1 MSTASSTSR
10 SVSNSPASSR
20 RSGRTTSSSIPS
32 ARKSNPSR
40 CIAKSWITPRCAR
53 ESTNSEPRPRFA
65 LANAHTPRVAMLN
78 RVRNIGLSWK
88 VQIAPAFLI
97 VVLVGLG
104 AYALQ
109 TLRFNQ
115 ASVDAL
121 MAGPVR
127 QSDLA
132 SDLNTTVWTAHAKL
146 YRLAATSANEKD
158 EKKVQA
164 VAKDAAAAAAK
175 ISDVLRAVES
185 NQGAIKQ
192 EAFEKLKAAVA
203 GYLKQSKMAIE
214 MADGDA
220 GSALMFIK
228 GAERNFFDIEKLT
241 DDLITAS
248 SDSKDREIARAGIK
262 LDRQQL
268 TLTAV
273 LLVVAFVGI
282 VVSFLIGRN
291 ISRPVVAM
299 SKAMRELA
307 VGNFEVQLPGLDR
320 RDEVGQMAHAIQD
333 FKVQAVAKA
342 ERETAER
349 EQKNR
354 ELAAPRRPELHN
366 LAESFEAAVGNI
378 IENVGSAS
386 GELENSAVILTKSSA
401 ATQQLST
408 VVAAASE
415 ETSTN
420 VQSVASATEE
430 MAGSI
435 NEIGRQVAD
444 SNRIANEAV
453 DQAQKTDARIAELS
467 LAASRIG
474 DVTKL
479 ITTIAEQTNLLALNA
494 TIEAARAGD
503 AGGGFAVVA
512 QEVKALAAQ
521 TAKAT
526 SEIATQIAGMQA
538 ATQDSVLAIK
548 EISGTIGR
556 GSEIAAAIAAA
567 IEEQGAAT
575 QEIARNVQQAALGTT
590 QVATNIADVNRGA
603 GDTGLGSSPRR
614 SP

>member
-1 MSTASSTSR
+1 MF
-10 SVSNSPASSR
+10 
-20 RSGRTTSSSIPS
+20 G
-32 ARKSNPSR
+32 
-40 CIAKSWITPRCAR
+40 WIK
-53 ESTNSEPRPRFA
+53 
-65 LANAHTPRVAMLN
+65 
-78 RVRNIGLSWK
+78 NIGLSWK
-88 VQIAPAFLI
+88 VQLAPAFLI
-97 VVLVGLG
+97 LVLVGVG
-104 AYALQ
+104 VYALLA
-109 TLRFNQ
+109 LRSNQ
-115 ASVDAL
+115 AAVDAL
-121 MAGPVR
+121 VSGPVR
-127 QSDLA
+127 QSELA
-132 SDLNTTVWTAHAKL
+132 NELTATTWTAHAKL
-146 YRLAATSANEKD
+146 YRLAATAANEKD
-158 EKKVQA
+158 EKKVA
-164 VAKDAAAAAAK
+164 AIAKEASVAAAR
-175 ISDVLRAVES
+175 ISDALKAVEGT
-185 NQGAIKQ
+185 QGELKG

-203 GYLKQSKMAIE
+203 GYLKQSKNAIE

-228 GAERNFFDIEKLT
+228 GAERNFADIEKLT
-241 DDLITAS
+241 DDLITRS

-262 LDRQQL
+262 LERQQL

-349 EQKNR
+349 EEKNR
-354 ELAAPRRPELHN
+354 ELAAARRAELHN
-366 LAESFEAAVGNI
+366 LAERFETAVGDI

-386 GELENSAVILTKSSA
+386 NELENSAVILTKSSA

-435 NEIGRQVAD
+435 NEIGRQVTD
-444 SNRIANEAV
+444 SNRITNEAV

-503 AGGGFAVVA
+503 AGRGFAVVA

-556 GSEIAAAIAAA
+556 VSEIAAAIAAA

-603 GDTGLGSSPRR
+603 GDTGLASSQVLSSAQLLSNENKRLKSEVVKFLATVR
-614 SP
+614 AA

>member
-1 MSTASSTSR
+1 MF
-10 SVSNSPASSR
+10 
-20 RSGRTTSSSIPS
+20 G
-32 ARKSNPSR
+32 
-40 CIAKSWITPRCAR
+40 WIK
-53 ESTNSEPRPRFA
+53 
-65 LANAHTPRVAMLN
+65 
-78 RVRNIGLSWK
+78 NIGLSWK
-88 VQIAPAFLI
+88 VQLAPAFLI
-97 VVLVGLG
+97 LFLVGVG

-109 TLRFNQ
+109 ALRSNQ
-115 ASVDAL
+115 AAVDAL
-121 MAGPVR
+121 VSGPVR
-127 QSDLA
+127 QSELVNDL
-132 SDLNTTVWTAHAKL
+132 TTAAWTAHARL
-146 YRLAATSANEKD
+146 YRLAATAANETD
-158 EKKVQA
+158 EKKVA
-164 VAKDAAAAAAK
+164 AFAKEATAAAGRIPEALK
-175 ISDVLRAVES
+175 AVE
-185 NQGAIKQ
+185 GTHGEFKL
-192 EAFEKLKAAVA
+192 EATEKLKAAVA
-203 GYLKQSKMAIE
+203 GYLKKSKNAIE

-228 GAERNFFDIEKLT
+228 AAEQSFADIEKLT
-241 DDLITAS
+241 DDLNTRS
-248 SDSKDREIARAGIK
+248 SESKDREIARAGMK
-262 LDRQQL
+262 LEQQQL
-268 TLTAV
+268 TLMAV
-273 LLVVAFVGI
+273 LLVVAIGGV

-307 VGNFEVQLPGLDR
+307 AGNFEVQLPGLDR
-320 RDEVGQMAHAIQD
+320 RDEVGQMAHAVQE

-349 EQKNR
+349 EEKNK
-354 ELAAPRRPELHN
+354 ELAAARRTELHN
-366 LAESFEAAVGNI
+366 LAESFETAVGNI
-378 IENVGSAS
+378 IENVGAAS
-386 GELENSAVILTKSSA
+386 GELENSAAILTRSSA

-430 MAGSI
+430 MAGSV
-435 NEIGRQVAD
+435 NEIGRQVSD
-444 SNRIANEAV
+444 SNRIASEAV

-503 AGGGFAVVA
+503 AGRGFAVVA

-526 SEIATQIAGMQA
+526 SEISTQIAGMQA
-538 ATQDSVLAIK
+538 ATADSVLAIK

-556 GSEIAAAIAAA
+556 VSEIASAIAAA

-575 QEIARNVQQAALGTT
+575 QEIARNVQQAAIGST
-590 QVATNIADVNRGA
+590 QVATNIADVNRSA
-603 GDTGLGSSPRR
+603 GDTGSASAQVLSSAQMLLSENKRLKSEVAKFLATVR
-614 SP
+614 AA

>member
-1 MSTASSTSR
+1 
-10 SVSNSPASSR
+10 
-20 RSGRTTSSSIPS
+20 
-32 ARKSNPSR
+32 
-40 CIAKSWITPRCAR
+40 
-53 ESTNSEPRPRFA
+53 
-65 LANAHTPRVAMLN
+65 
-78 RVRNIGLSWK
+78 
-88 VQIAPAFLI
+88 
-97 VVLVGLG
+97 
-104 AYALQ
+104 
-109 TLRFNQ
+109 
-115 ASVDAL
+115 
-121 MAGPVR
+121 
-127 QSDLA
+127 
-132 SDLNTTVWTAHAKL
+132 
-146 YRLAATSANEKD
+146 
-158 EKKVQA
+158 
-164 VAKDAAAAAAK
+164 
-175 ISDVLRAVES
+175 
-185 NQGAIKQ
+185 
-192 EAFEKLKAAVA
+192 
-203 GYLKQSKMAIE
+203 

-228 GAERNFFDIEKLT
+228 GAERNFADIEKLT
-241 DDLITAS
+241 DDLIARS

-262 LDRQQL
+262 LEQQQL
-268 TLTAV
+268 MLTGV
-273 LLVVAFVGI
+273 LLVVALLGV

-307 VGNFEVQLPGLDR
+307 VGNFDVQLPGLDR
-320 RDEVGQMAHAIQD
+320 NDEVGHMAHAIED

-349 EQKNR
+349 EAKNR
-354 ELAAPRRPELHN
+354 ELQAARRVELHN
-366 LAESFEAAVGNI
+366 LAESFETAVGNI

-386 GELENSAVILTKSSA
+386 SELENSAIILTKSSA

-444 SNRIANEAV
+444 STRIANAAV

-467 LAASRIG
+467 LAANRIG

-503 AGGGFAVVA
+503 AGRGFAVVA

-526 SEIATQIAGMQA
+526 SDISTQIAGMQA

-548 EISGTIGR
+548 EIYGTIGQV
-556 GSEIAAAIAAA
+556 SEIAAAIAAA

-575 QEIARNVQQAALGTT
+575 QEIARNVQQAAIGST
-590 QVATNIADVNRGA
+590 QVATSIADVNRGA
-603 GDTGLGSSPRR
+603 GDTGSASSQVLSSAQLLSNENKRLKAEVVKFLATVR
-614 SP
+614 AA

>member
-1 MSTASSTSR
+1 ML
-10 SVSNSPASSR
+10 
-20 RSGRTTSSSIPS
+20 G
-32 ARKSNPSR
+32 
-40 CIAKSWITPRCAR
+40 WIK
-53 ESTNSEPRPRFA
+53 
-65 LANAHTPRVAMLN
+65 
-78 RVRNIGLSWK
+78 NISLTWK
-88 VQIAPAFLI
+88 VQLAPAFLI
-97 VVLVGLG
+97 LMLIGVG

-109 TLRFNQ
+109 ALRANQ

-121 MAGPVR
+121 VSGPIR
-127 QSDLA
+127 QSEVVNDL
-132 SDLNTTVWTAHAKL
+132 TTAAWMAHAKL
-146 YRLAATSANEKD
+146 YRLAATAANEKD
-158 EKKVQA
+158 EKKVEA
-164 VAKDAAAAAAK
+164 MAKEASSAAAR
-175 ISDVLRAVES
+175 ISEALKAVE
-185 NQGAIKQ
+185 GAHGEFKP
-192 EAFEKLKAAVA
+192 ETLEKLKAAVA
-203 GYLKQSKMAIE
+203 GYLKQSKNAIE

-228 GAERNFFDIEKLT
+228 GAERNFVEIEKLT
-241 DDLITAS
+241 DDLITRS
-248 SDSKDREIARAGIK
+248 SESKDREIARAGMK
-262 LDRQQL
+262 LAEEQL
-268 TLTAV
+268 TLMAV
-273 LLVVAFVGI
+273 LLVVAFAG
-282 VVSFLIGRN
+282 VVFSFLIGRN

-299 SKAMRELA
+299 SRAMRELA
-307 VGNFEVQLPGLDR
+307 IGNFEVQLPGLDR
-320 RDEVGQMAHAIQD
+320 KDEVGQMGHAIQE

-349 EQKNR
+349 EEKNR
-354 ELAAPRRPELHN
+354 ELAAARRTELHS
-366 LAESFEAAVGNI
+366 LAERFETAVSNI
-378 IENVGSAS
+378 IENVGAAS
-386 GELENSAVILTKSSA
+386 GELENSAVVLTRSSA
-401 ATQQLST
+401 ATQELST

-453 DQAQKTDARIAELS
+453 DQAQKTDARIAQLS

-503 AGGGFAVVA
+503 AGRGFAVVA
-512 QEVKALAAQ
+512 QEVKALASQ

-526 SEIATQIAGMQA
+526 SEISTQIAGMQA

-556 GSEIAAAIAAA
+556 VSEIAAAIAAA

-575 QEIARNVQQAALGTT
+575 QEIARNVQQAALGST
-590 QVATNIADVNRGA
+590 QVATSIADVNRGA
-603 GDTGLGSSPRR
+603 GDTGSASAQVLSSAQLLSNENKRLKAEVVKFLATVR
-614 SP
+614 AA

>member
-1 MSTASSTSR
+1 MF
-10 SVSNSPASSR
+10 
-20 RSGRTTSSSIPS
+20 G
-32 ARKSNPSR
+32 
-40 CIAKSWITPRCAR
+40 WIK
-53 ESTNSEPRPRFA
+53 
-65 LANAHTPRVAMLN
+65 
-78 RVRNIGLSWK
+78 NIGLSWK
-88 VQIAPAFLI
+88 VQLAPAFLI
-97 VVLVGLG
+97 LVLVGVG
-104 AYALQ
+104 VYALLA
-109 TLRFNQ
+109 LRSNQ
-115 ASVDAL
+115 AAVDAL
-121 MAGPVR
+121 VSGPVR
-127 QSDLA
+127 QSELA
-132 SDLNTTVWTAHAKL
+132 NELTATTWTAHAKL
-146 YRLAATSANEKD
+146 YRLAATAANEKD
-158 EKKVQA
+158 EKKVA
-164 VAKDAAAAAAK
+164 AIAKEASVAAAR
-175 ISDVLRAVES
+175 ISDALKAVEGT
-185 NQGAIKQ
+185 QGELKG

-203 GYLKQSKMAIE
+203 GYLKQSKNAIE

-228 GAERNFFDIEKLT
+228 GAERNFADIEKLT
-241 DDLITAS
+241 DDVITRS

-262 LDRQQL
+262 LERQQL

-320 RDEVGQMAHAIQD
+320 GDEVGQMAHAIQD

-349 EQKNR
+349 EEKNR
-354 ELAAPRRPELHN
+354 ELAAARRAELHN
-366 LAESFEAAVGNI
+366 LAERFETAVGDI

-386 GELENSAVILTKSSA
+386 NELENSAVILTKSSA

-435 NEIGRQVAD
+435 NEIGRQVTD
-444 SNRIANEAV
+444 SNRITNEAV
-453 DQAQKTDARIAELS
+453 HQAQKTDARIAELS

-503 AGGGFAVVA
+503 AGRGFAVVA

-526 SEIATQIAGMQA
+526 SEISTQIAGMQA

-556 GSEIAAAIAAA
+556 VSEIATAIAAA

-603 GDTGLGSSPRR
+603 GDTGLASSQVLSSAQLLSNENKRLKAEVVKFLATVR
-614 SP
+614 AA